1 MNDVNDKVYVGKTEY
16 SLQKRFL
23 EHCRD
28 SKKQRCEKRPLYNA
42 MNKYGV
48 ERFRIELIEET
59 ECTSEREQHWIEVLN
74 GYTHGY
80 NATKGG
86 DGKKYIDYEPIAKR
100 LQETPYPM
108 MISKEFGCSSDT
120 VRFVAKKFGIKTKHL
135 SSLQKTVIQLNPSTG
150 TQIEVF
156 DSVSAAA
163 KSLGCENVCSTH
175 ISDVC
180 KGKRKTAYGY
190 KWQYAMTDPVVT
202 KSIS

>member
-1 MNDVNDKVYVGKTEY
+1 M
-16 SLQKRFL
+16 QKRFL

-28 SKKQRCEKRPLYNA
+28 VKKQRCEKRPLYNA

-59 ECTSEREQHWIEVLN
+59 EYTSEREQYWIEVLN

-100 LQETPYPM
+100 LREAPYPM
-108 MISKEFGCSSDT
+108 MISKEFGCGSDT
-120 VRFVAKKFGIKTKHL
+120 VRFVAKKFGIRVRHL
-135 SSLQKTVIQLNPSTG
+135 SSLQRGVVQLNPNTG
-150 TQIEVF
+150 TQIKVF
-156 DSVSAAA
+156 DSVEAAVR
-163 KSLGCENVCSTH
+163 SLEHTNICSTH

-180 KGKRKTAYGY
+180 KGRRKTAYGY
-190 KWQYAMTDPVVT
+190 KWRYA
-202 KSIS
+202 K